1 MKTQLTYPFD
11 NVFKIVMPEQL
22 TIVFRKK
29 KTVTLYRSLI
39 QLSAFVTILIIKKQ
53 QKELFRTIFFI
64 LL

>member
-22 TIVFRKK
+22 TIVLKKK

-53 QKELFRTIFFI
+53 QKELFRTISFI

>member
-22 TIVFRKK
+22 TIVLKKK
-29 KTVTLYRSLI
+29 KTVTLYRSLV

-53 QKELFRTIFFI
+53 QKELFRTISFI

>member
-1 MKTQLTYPFD
+1 MKPQLTYPFD

-29 KTVTLYRSLI
+29 KRNPVLI

-53 QKELFRTIFFI
+53 QKELFRTISFI

>member
-22 TIVFRKK
+22 TIVLKKK

-39 QLSAFVTILIIKKQ
+39 QLSAFVTILIIKTQ
-53 QKELFRTIFFI
+53 QKELFRTISFI